1 MPSGLK
7 GTKPMPS
14 SSSVGRISASGS
26 LHHSEYSLCR
36 AVTGWTACA
45 RRMTCTPASERPKC
59 LTLPCLD
66 QLLHRPRDVLD
77 GHVRVDAVLIEQV
90 DGVDVEPLE
99 RRLRDLL
106 DVLGP
111 AVEARLLAVRV
122 DVEPELGG
130 DHHLLADRRERL
142 AHQLL
147 VRERAVDFGG
157 VEEGDAEVDGRP
169 DQRDPLL
176 LVHGRAVAEAHA
188 HAAEPEGRDF
198 QAAVAKCSFLHCRL
212 PVDLILTTGCSY
224 FLGGA
229 STPEKAS
236 TSSGRAAP

>member
-7 GTKPMPS
+7 GTKPIPS
-14 SSSVGRISASGS
+14 SSSVGMISASGS
-26 LHHSEYSLCR
+26 RHHSEYSLCR

-45 RRMTCTPASERPKC
+45 RRMICTPASERPKC

-90 DGVDVEPLE
+90 DGIDLEPLE
-99 RRLRDLL
+99 RGFRDLL

-111 AVEARLLAVRV
+111 AVQARLLPVRV

-130 DHHLLADRRERL
+130 DHHLLADRREGL

-147 VRERAVDFGG
+147 VRERTVDFGG
-157 VEEGDAEVDGRP
+157 VEEGDAEVDGATGSRRSSPACLRP
-169 DQRDPLL
+169 
-176 LVHGRAVAEAHA
+176 GRSRSSCPCSRARG
-188 HAAEPEGRDF
+188 PRLPG
-198 QAAVAKCSFLHCRL
+198 CSFQVCAFAYVS
-212 PVDLILTTGCSY
+212 PSQVAILIE
-224 FLGGA
+224 
-229 STPEKAS
+229 P
-236 TSSGRAAP
+236 